1 MTWKNVRLIF
11 LREVRDQLRDRR
23 TLFMV
28 AILPLLLYPA
38 LGIGMVQMTLTFSE
52 QTRTVVVLGA
62 ADLPPPPLLDPQ
74 RPDRFESRFF
84 ASADDAEKLRVLTEE
99 NVNVKEKLATEDGQV
114 DAGMIVLAKR
124 HRGQIEELAA
134 AIQKIRGLEGE
145 QNLIN
150 QRLAADLAAEA
161 ASKEGAAQG
170 DPGAKSSDG
179 LSSKETPSPA
189 LPHRSREEID
199 ADKAR
204 GTELVALRSEAAAKV
219 AELKTAVDA
228 WFNNS
233 PIQVLIVVPKGFR
246 DEVKTVDELL
256 QTRTGDLRQIDRIPR
271 PIILQNSADEKS
283 QLAYRRIKDALRN
296 WESELLQARLSKA
309 GLPSTLTAPVN
320 AIEVDMARPDDMAAN
335 LWSKLFP
342 AMLVMMGV
350 TGAFYPAIDLGAG
363 EKERGTIETL
373 LISPATRTE
382 IVSGKFLAVL
392 LFSVSTALLN
402 LISMGMTGKYTLSV
416 FGASR
421 FGQLGDISF
430 PPATSLMWVVILAVP
445 LCALFSSLSLAFA
458 MYAKSN
464 KEGQYYL
471 TPLLMV
477 VMGLTVFCLSPAIE
491 ITPFY
496 SILPVVGPALLLK
509 AMLHNTHPVGE
520 MPYYLTAVLLSSTAY
535 SAAGLSWAISLF
547 KREEVLFREAERFDL
562 GLWVRHM
569 LRDKE
574 PTPRAV
580 EAVFCYFLMLVVQF
594 AALSGLRSAVEGQ
607 GITGMMRAQLISM
620 LITVLLPP
628 VAMTLILT
636 TDWRRTLKLYWPKW
650 QYLAI
655 AAVLPFTLMP
665 IASELL
671 KNLEWFF
678 PKPPTAAQ
686 DFMKGLASQDVPLG
700 LALLAGA
707 IAPAICEEL
716 AFRGFILTGWQKS
729 YRNWAAIVVSSFAF
743 GIIHMIPQQ
752 VFNAILLGLVIG
764 LLAVRSGSLLPGV
777 LFHFLFN
784 ATQVMLSRQKDAVEA
799 SPIIRWLDSSR
810 GAQVA
815 ALSIAGLISVYLVAW
830 LAKSRSDDPSRQ
842 KTQPAGPG
850 PMPMPER
857 TI

>member
-28 AILPLLLYPA
+28 AVLPLLLYPA

-62 ADLPPPPLLDPQ
+62 TDLPDPPLLDPA
-74 RPDRFESRFF
+74 RPDRFDSRYF
-84 ASADDAEKLRVLTEE
+84 ASADDADKLKVLTEE
-99 NVNVKEKLATEDGQV
+99 NVKGGLETEEGQV
-114 DAGMIVLAKR
+114 DAGMVVLAR
-124 HRGQIEELAA
+124 QHRDQIEQLAA
-134 AIQKIRGLEGE
+134 LVQKQRALDSELNGVTLRLEADVAAQKDE
-145 QNLIN
+145 SAAHRKTEEI
-150 QRLAADLAAEA
+150 AADKTHGEELKAAMT
-161 ASKEGAAQG
+161 
-170 DPGAKSSDG
+170 DN
-179 LSSKETPSPA
+179 
-189 LPHRSREEID
+189 
-199 ADKAR
+199 R
-204 GTELVALRSEAAAKV
+204 GEVEK
-219 AELKTAVDA
+219 LKTAVDA
-228 WFNNS
+228 WFNSS
-233 PIQVLIVVPKGFR
+233 PIQVLIVVPRGFKN
-246 DEVKTVDELL
+246 EVKTVDELL
-256 QTRTGDLRQIDRIPR
+256 QSRKGDFREIDRIPR

-283 QLAYRRIKDALRN
+283 QVAYRRIKDAMRN

-320 AIEVDMARPDDMAAN
+320 ALEVDMARPDDMAAN

-373 LISPATRTE
+373 LISPATRSE
-382 IVSGKFLAVL
+382 IVLGKFLTVL

-402 LISMGMTGKYTLSV
+402 LVSMGITGKQTLGMFS
-416 FGASR
+416 GMNR
-421 FGQLGDISF
+421 MGPIGDINF
-430 PPATSLMWVVILAVP
+430 PPIGSLMWVLVLAVP
-445 LCALFSSLSLAFA
+445 LCALFSALSLAFA

-496 SILPVVGPALLLK
+496 SILPVIGPALLLK
-509 AMLHNTHPVGE
+509 AMLHNSHPVTE
-520 MPYYLTAVLLSSTAY
+520 MPYYLTAVLISSTAY
-535 SAAGLSWAISLF
+535 SAAGLAWAISLF

-562 GLWVRHM
+562 SLWLRHM

-574 PTPRAV
+574 ETPRAV
-580 EAVFCYFLMLVVQF
+580 EAAFCYFLMLVVQF
-594 AALSGLRSAVEGQ
+594 ASLGPLRRLSENAGLE
-607 GITGMMRAQLISM
+607 GMMRIQVISM

-628 VAMTLILT
+628 VAMTLVLT
-636 TDWRRTLKLYWPKW
+636 TNWRKTLKLYWPRW

-655 AAVLPFTLMP
+655 AMILPFTLLP
-665 IASELL
+665 IAVELIR
-671 KNLEWFF
+671 NLEWFF

-686 DFMKGLASQDVPLG
+686 DFLKALGSQQVPFG

-707 IAPAICEEL
+707 IAPAICEEI
-716 AFRGFILTGWQKS
+716 AFRGFILTAWQKS
-729 YRNWAAIVVSSFAF
+729 YRNWAAIVVSAFAF

-777 LFHFLFN
+777 IFHFLFN
-784 ATQVMLSRQKDAVEA
+784 GTQVLLSRQAGTLES
-799 SPIIRWLDSSR
+799 SPVVKWLESSR

-830 LAKSRSDDPSRQ
+830 LAKSRSDDPAARAESTAQ
-842 KTQPAGPG
+842 LGSAVTVPQQSV
-850 PMPMPER
+850 
-857 TI
+857 

>member
-62 ADLPPPPLLDPQ
+62 SELPDPPLLDPA
-74 RPDRFESRFF
+74 RPDRFDPRFF
-84 ASADDAEKLRVLTEE
+84 ASADDAEKLNVLTEE
-99 NVNVKEKLATEDGQV
+99 NVKTGLDTEQRQIE
-114 DAGMIVLAKR
+114 AGMVVLAR
-124 HRGQIEELAA
+124 QH
-134 AIQKIRGLEGE
+134 
-145 QNLIN
+145 
-150 QRLAADLAAEA
+150 
-161 ASKEGAAQG
+161 
-170 DPGAKSSDG
+170 
-179 LSSKETPSPA
+179 
-189 LPHRSREEID
+189 REEIEQLATTVQKQRTLDNELDGITARLEGD
-199 ADKAR
+199 AAAQKDEKATKRPAEQIAADRAR
-204 GTELVALRSEAAAKV
+204 GEELRTELKGTQSEIERLKV
-219 AELKTAVDA
+219 GVDA
-228 WFNNS
+228 WFNSS
-233 PIQVLIVVPKGFR
+233 PIQVLIVVPKGFK
-246 DEVKTVDELL
+246 DEVKNVDELL
-256 QTRTGDLRQIDRIPR
+256 QSRKGDFREIERIPR

-283 QLAYRRIKDALRN
+283 QLAYRRIKDAMRN
-296 WESELLQARLSKA
+296 WEAELLQARLSKA

-320 AIEVDMARPDDMAAN
+320 ALEVDMARPDDMAAN

-382 IVSGKFLAVL
+382 IVSGKFLTVL
-392 LFSVSTALLN
+392 LFSISTALLN
-402 LISMGMTGKYTLSV
+402 LVSMGMTGKYTLSV

-430 PPATSLMWVVILAVP
+430 PPLGSLMWVMILAIP
-445 LCALFSSLSLAFA
+445 LCALFSALSLAFA

-471 TPLLMV
+471 TPMLMV

-509 AMLHNTHPVGE
+509 AMLHNTHPVTE

-535 SAAGLSWAISLF
+535 SAAGLAWAISLF

-562 GLWVRHM
+562 SLWLRHM

-574 PTPRAV
+574 QTPRAV
-580 EAVFCYFLMLVVQF
+580 EAAFCYFLMLIVQF
-594 AALSGLRSAVEGQ
+594 ASLGALRSATEKAGL
-607 GITGMMRAQLISM
+607 TGMMQVQVISM
-620 LITVLLPP
+620 IITVFLPP

-636 TDWRRTLKLYWPKW
+636 TNWRKTLKLYWPRW
-650 QYLAI
+650 PYLAI
-655 AAVLPFTLMP
+655 AAILPFTLLP
-665 IASELL
+665 ISVELIR
-671 KNLEWFF
+671 NLEWFF
-678 PKPPTAAQ
+678 PKPPGAAQ
-686 DFMKGLASQDVPLG
+686 DFLKALGSQQVPLG

-707 IAPAICEEL
+707 IAPAICEEI

-729 YRNWAAIVVSSFAF
+729 YRNWAAIVVSAFAF

-784 ATQVMLSRQKDAVEA
+784 ATQVVLSRQSNAVESSA
-799 SPIIRWLDSSR
+799 LGQWIEGSR

-830 LAKSRSDDPSRQ
+830 LAKSRSDDP
-842 KTQPAGPG
+842 AGRAEAVSGLTPG
-850 PMPMPER
+850 VAPREQA
-857 TI
+857 I